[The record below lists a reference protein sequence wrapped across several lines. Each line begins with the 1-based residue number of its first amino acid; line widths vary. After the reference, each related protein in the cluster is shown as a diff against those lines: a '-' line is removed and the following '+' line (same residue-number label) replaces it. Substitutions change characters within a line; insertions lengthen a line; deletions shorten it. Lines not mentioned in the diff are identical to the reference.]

1 MAGHAPPTPMHKPRN
16 SYPDSLREYLNAIGR
31 YPLLNATQEIEL
43 SRLVQRFLELQQ
55 ITDRPLTQQEKREY
69 RMGERA
75 REKLIKCNL
84 RLVVNVAKKNLIRI
98 KTGNLDLMDLIQE
111 GTIGLHRAAELFDGT
126 RGYKFSTYSYWW
138 IRQAITRA
146 IDTYDRIVRVP
157 TNALEKLTKAQ
168 KAKHQFMQS
177 HGRAPSI
184 DELAELIN
192 TNPETLMMIAER
204 STPHAS
210 LNALAITDGTP
221 LIEMISDDQEAD
233 DDLFTPDE
241 LRERSAALRDAVDSL
256 EDDARYIIIT
266 NYGLDGQEPV
276 TLTKMS
282 ANHGVSRE
290 AIRQRKV
297 KALAKLTRKLSTI
310 SRA

>member
-1 MAGHAPPTPMHKPRN
+1 MAGHAPPSSMHKPRN

-43 SRLVQRFLELQQ
+43 SRLVHRFLELQQ
-55 ITDRPLTQQEKREY
+55 ITDRPLTKQEKREY

-84 RLVVNVAKKNLIRI
+84 RLVVNVAKKNIMRLR
-98 KTGNLDLMDLIQE
+98 TGNLDIMDLIQE

-146 IDTYDRIVRVP
+146 IDTYDRVVRVP
-157 TNALEKLTKAQ
+157 TNALEKLNKAQ

-177 HGRAPSI
+177 HGRPPSI
-184 DELAELIN
+184 DEFAELIN
-192 TNPETLMMIAER
+192 TDPETLMMIAER
-204 STPHAS
+204 SAPHAS

-221 LIEMISDDQEAD
+221 LIEMVADDHETD
-233 DDLFTPDE
+233 DDLFTQNE
-241 LRERSAALRDAVDSL
+241 LRERAAALRDAVDSL

-282 ANHGVSRE
+282 AKHGVSRE

-297 KALAKLTRKLSTI
+297 KALAKLTRQLSTI